1 MPVDYVG
8 LYNQNPY
15 VRVGTVTNAGD
26 TNEEDIE
33 NDSSIGLKR
42 AAQYVE
48 ILNLG
53 PGTLSISF
61 SNDGTTF
68 TDTISC
74 VKDEFR
80 GYEIYVK
87 KVRISADA
95 DNTQYEIFAY

>member
-1 MPVDYVG
+1 MPIDYIG

-15 VRVGTVTNAGD
+15 VKIGTIATAGS

-33 NDSSIGLKR
+33 NELKR
-42 AAQYVE
+42 AANYVE

-53 PGTLSISF
+53 PGSISISF
-61 SNDGTTF
+61 SNDGVNF
-68 TDTISC
+68 TSAISC
-74 VKDEFR
+74 IKDEFR

-87 KVRISADA
+87 KVKISADA